1 MKDKKQTDDYPAW
14 DNIWDQGTYQTGS
27 TQPPRKR
34 GGMVGFLLG
43 LVIFLCG
50 IVSAMGIFNINP
62 LEQAQEK
69 ETEPPGPVTFYAQSD
84 ADAIPQPS
92 TVSPPEPHGN
102 RINGNSPSLTIEPSP
117 QSVPNIPQEGGL
129 SYQEIYQKNIPS
141 VVSISATLPNGK
153 ATGTG
158 VILTSDGFIVTNCH
172 VVSGAQSVSVLL
184 NDDRILEATIVG
196 TDPTSDLAVL
206 SIEATDLTPA
216 EFGDSDALQV
226 GDAAVAIG
234 DPLGLELRG
243 TMTNGI
249 ISAIQR
255 NLTTHGRTMTLIQT
269 NAALNSGNSG
279 GPLINCYGQ
288 VVGINTMKVGDYMAE
303 GLGFAIPSTTVK
315 EVVEQ
320 LIRQGYVSGRPTLGI
335 EGEFLSSFYRLY
347 YDLPQGLHITAVDPA
362 SDSYLKGIRTNDIL
376 LSIDGQRI
384 TDPDEF
390 ESVLYSHKVGDSVS
404 ILLFRAG
411 RQYSVEVLLQ
421 EATG

>member
-1 MKDKKQTDDYPAW
+1 MKDKKQTDDNPAW

-50 IVSAMGIFNINP
+50 IVSAMGLFNINP
-62 LEQAQEK
+62 LEKAQETA
-69 ETEPPGPVTFYAQSD
+69 TEPPGPVTFHAQGNVD
-84 ADAIPQPS
+84 AVPQPS
-92 TVSPPEPHGN
+92 VEVSPEPHDS
-102 RINGNSPSLTIEPSP
+102 RINGDSPSLTIKPSP
-117 QSVPNIPQEGGL
+117 QSVPNVPQEGGL
-129 SYQEIYQKNIPS
+129 SYQEIYQKNIQS

-158 VILTSDGFIVTNCH
+158 VILSSNGFIVTNCH
-172 VVSGAQSVSVLL
+172 VVSDAQSVSVLL
-184 NDDRILEATIVG
+184 SDDRILDATIVG
-196 TDPTSDLAVL
+196 TDPISDLAVL
-206 SIEATDLTPA
+206 SIEAKDLIPA

-288 VVGINTMKVGDYMAE
+288 VVGINTMKVGDYMSE

-315 EVVEQ
+315 DVVEQ
-320 LIRQGYVSGRPTLGI
+320 LLHQGYVSGRPTLGI
-335 EGEFLSSFYRLY
+335 KGEFLSSFYRLY
-347 YDLPQGLHITAVDPA
+347 YDLPQGLHITDVDPA
-362 SDSYLKGIRTNDIL
+362 SDAYLKGVRSNDIL
-376 LSIDGQRI
+376 VSIDGQRI
-384 TDPDEF
+384 TGPDEF
-390 ESVLYSHKVGDSVS
+390 ESILYSHKVGDSVS